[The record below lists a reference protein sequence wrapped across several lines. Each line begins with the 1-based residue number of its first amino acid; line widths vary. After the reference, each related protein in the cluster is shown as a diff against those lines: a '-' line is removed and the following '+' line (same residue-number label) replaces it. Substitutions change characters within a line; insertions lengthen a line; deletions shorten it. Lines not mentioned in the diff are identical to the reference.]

1 MDSEEEADLAA
12 IVIATSTENIRR
24 EKRRKRKKWVNT
36 WVQRQNSHEFYS
48 QLRRELRLEEKDF
61 AILLRQI

>member
-24 EKRRKRKKWVNT
+24 EKRRKRQEWVNT

>member
-1 MDSEEEADLAA
+1 MESEEEADLAA

-24 EKRRKRKKWVNT
+24 EKRRKRKEWVNT
-36 WVQRQNSHEFYS
+36 WVQRQNSREFYS

>member
-1 MDSEEEADLAA
+1 MNSEEEADLAA

-24 EKRRKRKKWVNT
+24 EKRRKRKEWVNT
-36 WVQRQNSHEFYS
+36 WVQRRNSHEFYS
-48 QLRRELRLEEKDF
+48 QLRRELRLQEKDF

>member
-1 MDSEEEADLAA
+1 MESEKEADLAA

-24 EKRRKRKKWVNT
+24 EKRRKRKEWVNA
-36 WVQRQNSHEFYS
+36 WVKRRNLHEFYS
-48 QLRRELRLEEKDF
+48 QLCRELRLEEKGF

>member
-24 EKRRKRKKWVNT
+24 EKRRKRKEWVNA
-36 WVQRQNSHEFYS
+36 WVKRRNLHEFYS